1 MLLKVKE
8 IPNQKYEKDDLT
20 KVSLN
25 HLKRQYELGMVFTAM
40 LGKERDPRAHKAA
53 IILAIQMRNIW
64 NEWHSRMA
72 VRELQ
77 GKPVLEIWQRISKA
91 DLIKIANRE
100 PAAIHKN
107 TRPGRPIPS
116 DQVVALNSLDIRAT
130 Y

>member
-8 IPNQKYEKDDLT
+8 IPGQKYEKDDLT
-20 KVSLN
+20 KASLN
-25 HLKRQYELGMVFTAM
+25 HLKRSYELGMVFTAM
-40 LGKERDPRAHKAA
+40 LSRERDSRACKAA

-77 GKPVLEIWQRISKA
+77 GKPVFEIWQRISKA
-91 DLIKIANRE
+91 DLIKIANRD
-100 PAAIHKN
+100 PVAIHKN
-107 TRPGRPIPS
+107 TRPGRPVPS
-116 DQVVALNSLDIRAT
+116 DQVVALNSLDIRVT

>member
-8 IPNQKYEKDDLT
+8 IPNQKYEKADLT

-25 HLKRQYELGMVFTAM
+25 HLKRYYELGMVFTAM

-72 VRELQ
+72 ERELQ
-77 GKPVLEIWQRISKA
+77 GKPVYEIWQRISRA
-91 DLIKIANRE
+91 DLIKIANRN
-100 PAAIHKN
+100 PAAIRRN
-107 TRPGRPIPS
+107 RRRGRPIPS
-116 DQVVALNSLDIRAT
+116 DQIVDIRVT